1 MLWKW
6 KLDEGNK
13 FVTKKKERQ
22 LVGLTKLVNKD
33 ESWGREWLMNE
44 SVYAWRKQLMTL
56 VGETISVINKS
67 IGMFFN
73 KNAFQISC
81 SLINVNHINQIW
93 KI

>member
-44 SVYAWRKQLMTL
+44 SVYDWRK
-56 VGETISVINKS
+56 TIDDVSRRDHIRNKWNYRDVIQQK
-67 IGMFFN
+67 FFSN
-73 KNAFQISC
+73 IL
-81 SLINVNHINQIW
+81 LIN
-93 KI
+93 